1 MKVLF
6 IVSCLFF
13 FQSPDAQNHV
23 TLFYSGDNTDVQAAV
38 QLANEILNTPS
49 FYDAIR
55 RVPRFDNSTLTGAE
69 VADRMEKASQKVTIV
84 RKFKPIAN
92 AGTKT
97 SNKIKIS
104 KSLFGK
110 DSTGTFVLSI
120 AVNTLIHETVHAVD
134 FLDTGDAFTH
144 DGNEEDGQ
152 ENTAPWVIGAIA
164 EKIAEGKQQ
173 H

>member
-1 MKVLF
+1 MKITILVLSF
-6 IVSCLFF
+6 LVFRF
-13 FQSPDAQNHV
+13 AEAQNHV
-23 TLFYSGDNTDVQAAV
+23 TLVYKGDKIDVIAAIKK
-38 QLANEILNTPS
+38 ANEILNTKA
-49 FYDAIR
+49 FYDEIR
-55 RVPRFDNSTLTGAE
+55 KVAHFDNSKLTGKE
-69 VADRMEKASQKVTIV
+69 VADRMEQANQQVTIV

-97 SNKIKIS
+97 SDKIKIS

-110 DSTGTFVLSI
+110 DSTGNFVLSI

-134 FLDTGDAFTH
+134 FLNTGGEFTH

-164 EKIAEGKQQ
+164 EKMVEEQK
-173 H
+173 